1 LSETDERSE
10 VGSQSDLELSSFRE
24 SREPTAAPRTRR
36 RRRFRFNPV
45 PWILAI
51 CILGGWLFYVF
62 ALPWL
67 QLEYL
72 RWLAPKRTIFPAELD
87 LKLGQRTL
95 LRTCEFLFVGWVF
108 YFGASIGSF
117 LNVVAGRV
125 PEGKTIVFGGSK
137 CPFCNTR
144 LSFIDNTPVL
154 GWLILRGRCRSCRL
168 PIAPRYL
175 LIEIV
180 IGLLFVWLALW
191 QLVRNGANLPHA
203 DLSGWQGVT
212 ELVFFPN
219 WQMISTF
226 FLHAA
231 MYAVLVMM
239 AVGTLGKRAFPVT
252 AFLVIIGLFAIARI
266 SISSSEV
273 VQWSEP
279 WMRMTARGMN
289 GAIGFGISVGVSVLI
304 GAIIGLLVGW
314 ITSQFLGSDDS
325 KVLRQHWV
333 LESILIGCVTGW
345 QATVLIVILGIL
357 AARWYAWI
365 RRVRLYPHEECNTI
379 NPLGMNICLVVVCML
394 HHSFWR
400 QMAQLFGIV

>member
-1 LSETDERSE
+1 MSETDERSE
-10 VGSQSDLELSSFRE
+10 NESQSELELSSFRE
-24 SREPTAAPRTRR
+24 SHEPTVAPRTRR

-45 PWILAI
+45 PWIVAI
-51 CILGGWLFYVF
+51 CILGAWLFYVF

-72 RWLAPKRTIFPAELD
+72 HWLSPKRKIFPAELD

-226 FLHAA
+226 VLHAA

-239 AVGTLGKRAFPVT
+239 AVGTLGKRAFPVN

-279 WMRMTARGMN
+279 WMRMTTRGMN

>member
-1 LSETDERSE
+1 MSETDERSE
-10 VGSQSDLELSSFRE
+10 NESQSELELSSFRE
-24 SREPTAAPRTRR
+24 SHEPRVTARTRR

-45 PWILAI
+45 PWIVAI
-51 CILGGWLFYVF
+51 CILGAWLFYVF

-72 RWLAPKRTIFPAELD
+72 HWLSPKRKIFPAELD

-226 FLHAA
+226 VLHAA

-239 AVGTLGKRAFPVT
+239 AVGTLGKRAFPVN

-279 WMRMTARGMN
+279 WMRMTTRGMN

>member
-1 LSETDERSE
+1 
-10 VGSQSDLELSSFRE
+10 
-24 SREPTAAPRTRR
+24 
-36 RRRFRFNPV
+36 
-45 PWILAI
+45 
-51 CILGGWLFYVF
+51 
-62 ALPWL
+62 
-67 QLEYL
+67 
-72 RWLAPKRTIFPAELD
+72 
-87 LKLGQRTL
+87 
-95 LRTCEFLFVGWVF
+95 
-108 YFGASIGSF
+108 
-117 LNVVAGRV
+117 
-125 PEGKTIVFGGSK
+125 
-137 CPFCNTR
+137 
-144 LSFIDNTPVL
+144 
-154 GWLILRGRCRSCRL
+154 
-168 PIAPRYL
+168 L

>member
-1 LSETDERSE
+1 MSETDERSE
-10 VGSQSDLELSSFRE
+10 NESQSELELSSFRE
-24 SREPTAAPRTRR
+24 SHEPTVTARARR

-45 PWILAI
+45 PWIVAF
-51 CILGGWLFYVF
+51 CILGAWLFYVF

-72 RWLAPKRTIFPAELD
+72 HWLAPKRKIFPAELD

-175 LIEIV
+175 LIEIA
-180 IGLLFVWLALW
+180 IGLIFVWLALW

-226 FLHAA
+226 VLHAS

-239 AVGTLGKRAFPVT
+239 AVGTLGKKAFPVR
-252 AFLVIIGLFAIARI
+252 AFLVIVGLFAVARI

-279 WMRMTARGMN
+279 WMRMTTRGPN
-289 GAIGFGISVGVSVLI
+289 GAIWFGLSGGVSVLI
-304 GAIIGLLVGW
+304 GTIIGLLVGW
-314 ITSQFLGSDDS
+314 ITSQFLGSKDS

-333 LESILIGCVTGW
+333 LESILIGCVMGW
-345 QATVLIVILGIL
+345 QAAVLIIILGIL
-357 AARWYAWI
+357 AAHGFAWI
-365 RRVRLYPHEECNTI
+365 RRIRLYPYEECNTI
-379 NPLGMNICLVVVCML
+379 NPLAMNICLVVVCML

-400 QMAQLFGIV
+400 HMAQLFGIV

>member
-1 LSETDERSE
+1 MSETDERSE
-10 VGSQSDLELSSFRE
+10 DGSQSELELSSFRE
-24 SREPTAAPRTRR
+24 SHEPTVTARARR

-45 PWILAI
+45 PWIVAF
-51 CILGGWLFYVF
+51 CILGVWLFYVF

-72 RWLAPKRTIFPAELD
+72 HWLSPKRKIFPAELD

-154 GWLILRGRCRSCRL
+154 GWIILRGRCRSCRL

-180 IGLLFVWLALW
+180 IGLMFVWLALW

-226 FLHAA
+226 
-231 MYAVLVMM
+231 
-239 AVGTLGKRAFPVT
+239 
-252 AFLVIIGLFAIARI
+252 IA
-266 SISSSEV
+266 S
-273 VQWSEP
+273 WSL
-279 WMRMTARGMN
+279 
-289 GAIGFGISVGVSVLI
+289 S
-304 GAIIGLLVGW
+304 
-314 ITSQFLGSDDS
+314 
-325 KVLRQHWV
+325 
-333 LESILIGCVTGW
+333 GC
-345 QATVLIVILGIL
+345 
-357 AARWYAWI
+357 
-365 RRVRLYPHEECNTI
+365 
-379 NPLGMNICLVVVCML
+379 
-394 HHSFWR
+394 S
-400 QMAQLFGIV
+400 